1 MANVWVGDNYYI
13 KMVTHKTE
21 DSIKYYTVNFQRLP
35 ESSYPV
41 ESQCS
46 FRKSDVGS
54 FPEGLS
60 KEHFLANALPKMNAE
75 MVIWDAATN
84 IDTGW
89 NVD

>member
-13 KMVTHKTE
+13 KMVTNKTE
-21 DSIKYYTVNFQRLP
+21 DSVKYYSVNFQRLP
-35 ESSYPV
+35 ESSYPI
-41 ESQCS
+41 ESQYS
-46 FRKSDVGS
+46 FEQSDPS

-60 KEHFLANALPKMNAE
+60 KENFLANALPKMNAA

-89 NVD
+89 